1 MSTHTELRP
10 AVKAA
15 LNAVCL
21 IWLFLAWVFASAVTG
36 GIAWLAGG
44 DLELLGEAT
53 ALAIAPALS
62 GLILAPW
69 LEQRLPALA
78 LIAAWQLT
86 AVGLLAG
93 SGGALSPL
101 VIMFILPPILA
112 LALGRRWVVGAGAVT
127 VLAYAGASGLA
138 LLAREPVIL
147 LGAFPEMMAVV
158 ALTSAI
164 AVLAL
169 TQTRAS
175 EPARGDD
182 LAHRVAEVS
191 HELRTPLTHILGFA
205 ELIETQIFGPIGER
219 YVEYAGLIRRSGS
232 HLLELVNDHLDV
244 SRIEA
249 GRYDLDLEAFDARA
263 IVDEVV
269 RMSADSAARKSIALS
284 VWTPNDPL
292 MVRADVRALRRMLT
306 NTVGNALKFT
316 PEGGRVV
323 VAAKA
328 SGAMLVLETIDNGP
342 GIPVGERDRLGQ
354 AYERGGGGAGIEGA
368 GLGLSLVRAMSALH
382 GGALSFH
389 DAPGGGALV
398 RIELPVL
405 IKA

>member
-1 MSTHTELRP
+1 MW
-10 AVKAA
+10 V
-15 LNAVCL
+15 
-21 IWLFLAWVFASAVTG
+21 FLAWVFASAAAG
-36 GIAWLAGG
+36 GIACIAGG
-44 DLELLGEAT
+44 EPSVLGEAT

-69 LEQRLPALA
+69 LDRRGPVFVLL
-78 LIAAWQLT
+78 AAWLL
-86 AVGLLAG
+86 AAMGLLAG

-101 VIMFILPPILA
+101 AAMFALPPVMAAAI
-112 LALGRRWVVGAGAVT
+112 GRPWAGEAGAAS
-127 VLAYAGASGLA
+127 VLAYAAGAAFALLSPTPVISLGPFPEMLSVIALSAAAA
-138 LLAREPVIL
+138 LLAL
-147 LGAFPEMMAVV
+147 SQA
-158 ALTSAI
+158 
-164 AVLAL
+164 
-169 TQTRAS
+169 RA
-175 EPARGDD
+175 PAPPPPNVD
-182 LAHRVAEVS
+182 LARRVAEVS

-249 GRYDLDLEAFDARA
+249 GKYDLDLEAFDART
-263 IVDEVV
+263 IVEEVV
-269 RMSADSAARKSIALS
+269 RMSADSAGRKSIALS
-284 VWTPNDPL
+284 AWTPNEPL
-292 MVRADVRALRRMLT
+292 MVRADVRALRRILI
-306 NTVGNALKFT
+306 NTLGNALKFT
-316 PEGGRVV
+316 PEGGRVI

-328 SGAMLVLETIDNGP
+328 AGDMLVLETIDNGP
-342 GIPVGERDRLGQ
+342 GIPIGERMRLGQ
-354 AYERGGGGAGIEGA
+354 AYERGGGGAGVEGA

-405 IKA
+405 VTAR